1 LRRFCRL
8 PSGMEANQRMKFP
21 TLPRWTGI
29 AAVGG
34 VLVGVAGVG
43 GANVLLHARPVL
55 HVASS
60 AQECVNAPDH
70 LATLFSDDQSTAIRI
85 SNLDYSDLR
94 VLRVEPAATLP
105 GMFNSLLALSS
116 DSRRLAYVTADDEL
130 MDNAGIQYIDVGS
143 PGTVH
148 PLVQVHS
155 GLAPVRPAWSPQ
167 ADELAY
173 VIGRPLSAF
182 RAAGFEVWT
191 VRTDGKHA
199 PQKVTDLPLDVF
211 AHGHSA
217 SLCFTAAG
225 QVGLL
230 EGVESASGP
239 PGPSPLTGPA
249 SAARTV
255 TPSASPSTRPG
266 SPCGVP
272 VFSQNDPSWQSTIMQ
287 IGGDPIGGFGCALTS
302 TTMLLNYYGAVLSP
316 ADLNACLGSAADPII
331 WQTAPGCTTGKVQ
344 GGVRM
349 DFSWD
354 LLDSYLKQGKPVI
367 VGLLRGQTGS
377 HFVVVTQGG
386 GGEADNYSITDPWD
400 GSTTKTLGTYTNV
413 GYNPVW
419 VVSYEGPG
427 KNCGRLVRS
436 TPSVLGVHDGGVY
449 KGGVTLT
456 VPPGGSGSTTVQ
468 PVTGGATASPSPSP
482 TPTPSGTPTPTPSG
496 APSTSASAT
505 PTPAAT
511 PTVAPPV
518 KGRGVV
524 HIYSGGRYTVT
535 GEGVYMVISCSGSP
549 PRCRI
554 VKFTIDRT
562 PPVIT
567 LRPLDLHAGPIHT
580 LAFHP
585 MGTPTGMVLDLPG
598 QLRMGA
604 TDTLSG
610 VARVD
615 YSLDGSDWKQSSN
628 DVNLYPTLA
637 IRTVGTHSV
646 SVRATDLAGNMSE
659 LDDQTFQVVN
669 STPSPSPS
677 PSPAAAGPQ
686 STLPPK
692 TGPTQAPTSA
702 PTTPPTASPTPT
714 PVPTT
719 PPPPFSAS
727 ASVSPASATSFNC
740 PSGVTFTFTGTITY
754 TGSGPINVQYQW
766 LRSDGAIQTNQTFVS
781 FGGPGSQQVTD
792 TWTLFPSPPATFSG
806 WEQVEVMTSPAVL
819 SNQANFTL
827 TCPIIT

>member
-1 LRRFCRL
+1 
-8 PSGMEANQRMKFP
+8 MKFP
-21 TLPRWTGI
+21 ALPRWTGI
-29 AAVGG
+29 AAAGG
-34 VLVGVAGVG
+34 ILVGVAGVG
-43 GANVLLHARPVL
+43 ADVLLHARPVL

-70 LATLFSDDQSTAIRI
+70 VATLFSDDQSTAIRI
-85 SNLDYSDLR
+85 SNLDYTDLR

-105 GMFNSLLALSS
+105 GMFNSLLALSG

-130 MDNAGIQYIDVGS
+130 MDNARIQYIDVGG
-143 PGTVH
+143 PATVH
-148 PLVQVHS
+148 PLAQVHR

-182 RAAGFEVWT
+182 RPAGFEVWT
-191 VRTDGKHA
+191 VRADGRQA

-249 SAARTV
+249 SAARTE
-255 TPSASPSTRPG
+255 TQSPSPSTRPG

-287 IGGDPIGGFGCALTS
+287 LGGDPIGGFGCALTS

-331 WQTAPGCTTGKVQ
+331 WQTAPGCTSGRVQ
-344 GGVRM
+344 GGTRM
-349 DFSWD
+349 DFGWD
-354 LLDSYLKQGKPVI
+354 QLDSYLKAGKPSI

-386 GGEADNYSITDPWD
+386 GGEADDYSITDPWD
-400 GSTTKTLGTYTNV
+400 GSTTKTLGSYTNV

-419 VVSYEGPG
+419 IVSYDGPG
-427 KNCGRLVRS
+427 KNCGRLVPA
-436 TPSVLGVHDGGVY
+436 TPAVRGVHDGGVY
-449 KGGVTLT
+449 NRGVTLA
-456 VPPGGSGSTTVQ
+456 VPPGGSWSTTVQ
-468 PVTGGATASPSPSP
+468 PVTSGGGTPIPSPSA
-482 TPTPSGTPTPTPSG
+482 TPTPSGTPTPAASG
-496 APSTSASAT
+496 AAPAAPAT
-505 PTPAAT
+505 PTA
-511 PTVAPPV
+511 APPV
-518 KGRGVV
+518 RGPGVV
-524 HIYSGGRYTVT
+524 HIHPGGKFTVT
-535 GEGVYMVISCSGSP
+535 DEGVYLVISCSGSS

-567 LRPLDLHAGPIHT
+567 LHPLNVHAGPIHA
-580 LAFHP
+580 LAFRP
-585 MGTPTGMVLDLPG
+585 MATPTGIVLDRPG
-598 QLRMGA
+598 QLRLGA
-604 TDTLSG
+604 ADTLSG
-610 VARVD
+610 VAQVD
-615 YSLDGSDWKQSSN
+615 YSLDGSGWTQISN
-628 DVNLYPTLA
+628 DVNFYPTLA
-637 IRTVGTHSV
+637 IPTVGPHSV
-646 SVRATDLAGNMSE
+646 SIKATDLAGNVAE
-659 LDDQTFQVVN
+659 LDDQTFEVVN
-669 STPSPSPS
+669 SAPSPSPS
-677 PSPAAAGPQ
+677 PTPSPTPTAGQQ
-686 STLPPK
+686 STASA
-692 TGPTQAPTSA
+692 PTQAPTTA
-702 PTTPPTASPTPT
+702 PTTPATATPTPT

-719 PPPPFSAS
+719 PSPPFSAS
-727 ASVSPASATSFNC
+727 AIVSPPSATSFNC

-754 TGSGPINVQYQW
+754 TRSAAIQVQYQW
-766 LRSDGAIQTNQTFVS
+766 LRSDGAIQTTQTFVS
-781 FGGPGSQQVTD
+781 FGGPGSQQVQV
-792 TWTLFPSPPATFSG
+792 TWTLFPSPPATFNG
-806 WEQVEVMTSPAVL
+806 WEQVEVMTSPAAL

-827 TCPIIT
+827 TCQAGT